1 MQIIL
6 VMDTLIQYTD
16 SVYGNGRH
24 LLLKLYSTHTP
35 AQLHLYIQH
44 CTYIQYSF
52 VFISRIL
59 WALDSHGSIFQ
70 SNSRVS

>member
-35 AQLHLYIQH
+35 AHCAAHSYTYTALHLY
-44 CTYIQYSF
+44 T
-52 VFISRIL
+52 VFICF
-59 WALDSHGSIFQ
+59 H
-70 SNSRVS
+70 

>member
-24 LLLKLYSTHTP
+24 LLLKLYSTHTHP
-35 AQLHLYIQH
+35 HSYTYTALHLY
-44 CTYIQYSF
+44 TA
-52 VFISRIL
+52 FICF
-59 WALDSHGSIFQ
+59 H
-70 SNSRVS
+70 

>member
-35 AQLHLYIQH
+35 AQLHLYSTALI
-44 CTYIQYSF
+44 YSIHLF
-52 VFISRIL
+52 SL
-59 WALDSHGSIFQ
+59 AEYYGP
-70 SNSRVS
+70 